1 MLGLFKYRIKEIY
14 LILAFLFDHFFDP
27 LYLRMIQLLIISII
41 LIFKILTVWQ
51 FESRREKKKKKRG
64 ANLCVGIKHG
74 EVADDNRNRKS
85 DG

>member
-1 MLGLFKYRIKEIY
+1 MG
-14 LILAFLFDHFFDP
+14 HFSFGGEE
-27 LYLRMIQLLIISII
+27 
-41 LIFKILTVWQ
+41 K
-51 FESRREKKKKKRG
+51 KKKKKRG